1 MAGAS
6 KSGTEYEHQVAMR
19 MSEELLYK
27 GAPILVGV
35 VAGSNKNA
43 VDVPVVLIDGSF
55 PLEAKTKKAFEFGS
69 NKFYYK
75 ENKYILPENELIKHC
90 FPDGYQPFGGFAP
103 SFLTGD
109 TRNLTLEKER
119 REQKAA
125 GNPLDCRV
133 PILDRSLAA
142 KYYKS
147 KGADY
152 IQIQGYGLYRTG
164 DDPRNLGLP
173 LLEMELVM
181 RVRCKPHKTNV
192 NYSVQAQINCLK
204 KPTPSPYDLD
214 KDDKLPPGFT
224 RKAK

>member
-43 VDVPVVLIDGSF
+43 VDVPVVLTDGSF
-55 PLEAKTKKAFEFGS
+55 PLEVKKKNAFEFGS

-90 FPDGYQPFGGFAP
+90 FPDGYQPFGGYAP
-103 SFLTGD
+103 AFLTGD

-147 KGADY
+147 KGVDY

-173 LLEMELVM
+173 LLEMDLVM

-192 NYSVQAQINCLK
+192 NYSVQAQIYCLK